1 MLALG
6 WDGRHW
12 RVRDDMKQWLTARWP
27 FSIEAGVNRAY
38 ARSLARHGP
47 SPQGVFWNSAKSQT
61 SRFAALLA
69 AIRRH
74 WATTGNC
81 PVPPAIADI
90 GCGYG
95 ALLDYLSTHEAFAGW
110 RYLGLDIN
118 PAMIRACHERFPGSR
133 ASFRVGGMPPEP
145 VDYALFSGTFNL
157 CMIDDAERWRGYILD
172 SLQNCRPVCRS
183 GMVVNLLCRRRMSI
197 SSNILYADR
206 EDILDRLRN
215 RFGRV
220 EAFDTPG
227 QRHDVTFLIAE

>member
-1 MLALG
+1 
-6 WDGRHW
+6 
-12 RVRDDMKQWLTARWP
+12 MKQWLTVRWP

-69 AIRRH
+69 ALRRPR
-74 WATTGNC
+74 ATTGDN
-81 PVPPAIADI
+81 PVPPVIADI

-95 ALLDYLSTHEAFAGW
+95 ALLDYLSTHEAYTGW

-118 PAMIRACHERFPGSR
+118 PAMIRACHERFPGRR

-157 CMIDDAERWRGYILD
+157 CMIDDAGRWRGYILD
-172 SLQNCRPVCRS
+172 RLEHCRPVCRS
-183 GMVVNLLCRRRMSI
+183 GMVVNLLCRRRMAI
-197 SSNILYADR
+197 SNNIFYAER
-206 EDILDRLRN
+206 EDILERLRN
-215 RFGRV
+215 RFGSV

>member
-1 MLALG
+1 
-6 WDGRHW
+6 
-12 RVRDDMKQWLTARWP
+12 MKQWLTARWP

-74 WATTGNC
+74 RATTGNC

-157 CMIDDAERWRGYILD
+157 CMIDDAERWRGYILE
-172 SLQNCRPVCRS
+172 SLQHCRPVCRS
-183 GMVVNLLCRRRMSI
+183 GMVVNLLCRRRMTI
-197 SSNILYADR
+197 SSNIFYADR